1 MKETEHLGLSQ
12 WDPSDQILRDDFN
25 ADNAKID
32 AALGAAAAAL
42 PAKLGR
48 MELVHLWKSDGSV
61 VQNQYV
67 AAYGTPRIN
76 WDDWEYFCLL
86 IHFPNAELDA
96 PGTGMVTFYG
106 PDMNTYR
113 SFNNLAAPGFLFVFL
128 PQHNADAKMAGFLF
142 NERFMPFSF
151 DFTYRKFSDTGIGIS
166 KGPLTTPNVAWFGG
180 K

>member
-48 MELVHLWKSDGSV
+48 MEVIRLSKSGGEV
-61 VQNQYV
+61 IQGEYG
-67 AAYGTPRIN
+67 AAYGTPKIDWN
-76 WDDWEYFCLL
+76 DWEYVCLL
-86 IHFPNAELDA
+86 VHFPNAAMDD
-96 PGTGMVTFYG
+96 PGVSGVTFYG
-106 PDMNTYR
+106 PDVRTYHTFNT
-113 SFNNLAAPGFLFVFL
+113 LTAPGCLFIFF
-128 PQHNADAKMAGFLF
+128 PQHNADAKMAGLLL
-142 NERFMPFSF
+142 NSRFMPFSF
-151 DFTYRKFSDTGIGIS
+151 DFTYREFSDTGIGIS